1 MQMQNFRSNKYG
13 SRKVTVDG
21 ITFDSKKEAKRYSEL
36 RLLEKAGQITNLQRQ
51 FKFELIPTQREEST
65 EVYKAGPQKGL
76 PKPGAVIETP
86 CFYIADFTYCDGNEL
101 IVEDTKGFKTKD
113 YIIKRKLML
122 HVHGI
127 RIKEI

>member
-1 MQMQNFRSNKYG
+1 MQMQRYRSNKYG

-76 PKPGAVIETP
+76 PKPGAVIEKPT
-86 CFYIADFTYCDGNEL
+86 FYIADFVYMENGKKV
-101 IVEDTKGFKTKD
+101 VEDAKGYKTPEYK
-113 YIIKRKLML
+113 IKKKLL
-122 HVHGI
+122 LWVHGI
-127 RIKEI
+127 RIRES